1 MLLST
6 EEGYTLKGYKMINLK
21 SLNENEIKE
30 FMNSHGY
37 PSYRVKQLIH
47 WIYEKGVRSI
57 DEITEFSK
65 KMRESLSGIA
75 YISNLNLLRK
85 EISVDGTQKYLF
97 ELEDKERIESV
108 LIPSEKRMTLC
119 ISSQVGCPMKCGF
132 CMTGNLGFRR
142 NLEAYEIVD
151 QVIYVRRE
159 TRLTNIVFM
168 GMGEPLL
175 NLKNVIDAI
184 ERLIK
189 YIRISPR
196 RITVSTCGIV
206 PQIKELME
214 TFKKNPPN
222 LAISLNATLDNV
234 RSMLMPVNKRYS
246 LSILLKTL
254 RELKIP
260 QRRRITF
267 EYVLLDGI
275 NDTPED
281 AMRLIKMLKR
291 IPSKINLIPFNPYE
305 GSPYKKPSDER
316 ILRFQ
321 EILIKGN
328 ITAIIRKSMGADI
341 SAACGQLRAG
351 YR

>member
-1 MLLST
+1 
-6 EEGYTLKGYKMINLK
+6 MINLK

-37 PSYRVKQLIH
+37 PSYRAKQLIH
-47 WIYEKGVRSI
+47 WIYEKGARTI

-65 KMRESLSGIA
+65 KMRESLSEIA
-75 YISNLNLLRK
+75 YISNLNLLKK

-119 ISSQVGCPMKCGF
+119 ISSQVGCLMKCGF

-142 NLEAYEIVD
+142 NLEPHEIVD
-151 QVIYVRRE
+151 QVINVKRE
-159 TRLTNIVFM
+159 TRLRNIVFM

-175 NLKNVIDAI
+175 NLSNVIEAI

-189 YIRISPR
+189 HIGISPR

-206 PQIKELME
+206 PQIKKLME
-214 TFKKNPPN
+214 KFKKNPPN
-222 LAISLNATLDNV
+222 LAISLNATVDNV
-234 RSMLMPVNKRYS
+234 RSILMPVNKRYP
-246 LSILLKTL
+246 LSILIKTL
-254 RELKIP
+254 RELEIP
-260 QRRRITF
+260 QRKRITF

-275 NDTPED
+275 NDAPED
-281 AMRLIKMLKR
+281 AMRLIKMLKG

-305 GSPYKKPSDER
+305 GSPYKRPPDEK
-316 ILRFQ
+316 ILKFQ

-351 YR
+351 YK